1 MAGSIFDQL
10 AAQADARRE
19 QHDRSLEPEPA
30 AKAEERKAA
39 RQRRNGVVVN
49 YTMTIEDRDQI
60 KASAKRMG
68 ISASAFVRLAC
79 REYARTRAVEE
90 HGCPLADAEARLSGD

>member
-1 MAGSIFDQL
+1 MAGSIFDQI

-19 QHDRSLEPEPA
+19 QHDRSLDVEA
-30 AKAEERKAA
+30 ATKAQEKAA
-39 RQRRNGVVVN
+39 RKRNGVVVN
-49 YTMTIEDRDQI
+49 YTMTIEDRDAI

-90 HGCPLADAEARLSGD
+90 HRCPLADAEARLGGTSG